1 MKRFKW
7 NLGVLRYYPIDKDD
21 ATYDDIKQEIARRQ
35 SAGAKHTHE
44 VRRKNTEERIRLACE
59 ELKAQHLKV
68 TRKSISQITG
78 IGVSS
83 MSNHKNLIKSINNQ
97 DNY

>member
-35 SAGAKHTHE
+35 SAGA
-44 VRRKNTEERIRLACE
+44 
-59 ELKAQHLKV
+59 
-68 TRKSISQITG
+68 SIL
-78 IGVSS
+78 
-83 MSNHKNLIKSINNQ
+83 MK
-97 DNY
+97 